1 MIRAKMAGNS
11 RTPSNGLLDAARKL
25 AKARAER
32 LRNAASNTHV
42 HWYRASA
49 IWPLFGR
56 N

>member
-1 MIRAKMAGNS
+1 MIRAKMAGKS
-11 RTPSNGLLDAARKL
+11 RAPSNGLLDTARKL
-25 AKARAER
+25 AKAKAER
-32 LRNAASNTHV
+32 LRSATSNSHV